1 MVLARLLIATSV
13 SWYHHS
19 DLKTQMPVLEKL
31 VTFLRMDEGKNNIKN
46 YNLISS
52 EVGTDNTYLSNP
64 GTDSAHMQNC
74 FPKKAV

>member
-1 MVLARLLIATSV
+1 MVLARLLIATIV

-46 YNLISS
+46 YNGLLPQPLDIIR
-52 EVGTDNTYLSNP
+52 GGDR
-64 GTDSAHMQNC
+64 
-74 FPKKAV
+74 

>member
-19 DLKTQMPVLEKL
+19 DLKTQIPVLEKL

-46 YNLISS
+46 YNGLLPQSLDITRG
-52 EVGTDNTYLSNP
+52 GTR
-64 GTDSAHMQNC
+64 
-74 FPKKAV
+74 